1 MRTPSGP
8 AGDPAE
14 DQSPESGPAAS
25 PAAGAGGLRA
35 AVERRSAGPVLF
47 LHRLPVWVVLAA
59 VFALLAVGMAVPGWP
74 AAAALLVLA
83 AALGWFA
90 FLNWPAL
97 DAPGKVLR
105 IVAFAVLVALAVGRA
120 LERF

>member
-8 AGDPAE
+8 ADDPAA
-14 DQSPESGPAAS
+14 DQSPESGPAAPS
-25 PAAGAGGLRA
+25 TGAGGLRA

-47 LHRLPVWVVLAA
+47 LHRLPVWVLLAV

-74 AAAALLVLA
+74 AAVALLALA

-97 DAPGKVLR
+97 DPGGKALR
-105 IVAFAVLVALAVGRA
+105 IGALAVLVGFGLGRA
-120 LERF
+120 LGRF